1 MFTLR
6 SVIIIGLM
14 DHKHLPQG
22 ASNVRSFNGFCVCG
36 SRFSTLPLVLV
47 QLLYICLLV
56 QKLSVGNTMMAD
68 PGATAPE
75 GIPTNS
81 PVFHGTD
88 L

>member
-1 MFTLR
+1 
-6 SVIIIGLM
+6 M

-56 QKLSVGNTMMAD
+56 QKLSVENTMMAD
-68 PGATAPE
+68 PRPPSICPGTTAPK
-75 GIPTNS
+75 GILTNS
-81 PVFHGTD
+81 PVFHGTG